1 MSLSRIYNFS
11 VTSNKKSSFG
21 LFISQC
27 SGTCGLEDVLTG
39 IHVSIQA
46 GTHVCMLA
54 YTNPDTLSLL
64 LRQLQRY
71 VYLGSFHL
79 MLNRT
84 GTPLRL
90 SFLLGIPRRFLL
102 QKFLSLPLSLLS

>member
-46 GTHVCMLA
+46 GTHMCMLA
-54 YTNPDTLSLL
+54 YTNPDTLSPKTVAEVCLSWEF
-64 LRQLQRY
+64 
-71 VYLGSFHL
+71 SF
-79 MLNRT
+79 NV
-84 GTPLRL
+84 
-90 SFLLGIPRRFLL
+90 
-102 QKFLSLPLSLLS
+102 K